1 MDLAQ
6 FLLLAAT
13 VVFGLACRSYPNRY
27 LLKLG
32 WLAYLVASYLGG
44 WFLTDSHA
52 AGAASVALWFMLPW
66 VEIVGR
72 VRRMRLPAA
81 SEVRHRFPPA
91 RDVFPE
97 LGDLSEEFEAA
108 GFSRAGDTGWKW
120 SETEHFMRLFVH
132 PDKRVQASVAQ
143 AQQLD
148 LDLYVSYVSLTSRTP
163 DGRVF
168 TTTDY
173 PFVPTM
179 RFSPAHHVLRLPGV
193 GSLEELLAAHQ
204 DLLDSQG
211 LATDDLAE
219 PDPEVLATQ
228 IEQDLRAQIDH
239 NLDTGLL
246 EPAGEEGVIRYS
258 WRGCIHLW
266 LQVVKDMIRV

>member
-32 WLAYLVASYLGG
+32 WLAYLAASYLGG
-44 WFLTDSHA
+44 WFLSGSHA
-52 AGAASVALWFMLPW
+52 AGAASVALWFILPW
-66 VEIVGR
+66 VEIVAR
-72 VRRMRLPAA
+72 VRRLRLPTT

-97 LGDLSEEFEAA
+97 LGELSAEFEAA
-108 GFSRAGDTGWKW
+108 GFTRADDTGWRW

-132 PDKRVQASVAQ
+132 PEKRIQASVAQ
-143 AQQLD
+143 VQQID
-148 LDLYVSYVSLTSRTP
+148 LDLYVAYVSLTSRTP
-163 DGRVF
+163 NGRVY

-179 RFSPAHHVLRLPGV
+179 RFSPAHHVQRVPET
-193 GSLEELLAAHQ
+193 GSLEELLASHQ
-204 DLLDSQG
+204 DLLASQG
-211 LATDDLAE
+211 LTTADLAE
-219 PDPEVLATQ
+219 PDPDLLASQ

-246 EPAGEEGVIRYS
+246 EPTGEEGVIRYS